1 MAFEWADRLKKLPP
15 YLFAAIDEAKRKK
28 IEEGFDVIDLGVG
41 DPDMPTPPEIVEA
54 MKKALDNPSYHRYPS
69 YEGMLRFRE
78 AVSAWYKKRFKV
90 EIDPRNEVTALI
102 GSKEGIAHLPFA
114 FVNPGDYV
122 LVPDPGYPVYHGSTI
137 LAGGVPYHV
146 PLRSDNGFLPDLD
159 SIPEDVLKK
168 TKIFFVNYP
177 NNPTSAVAT
186 REFFKKLIN
195 LAKTYGFIVAHDA
208 AYSEI
213 YYEDPPIS
221 ILEVEGAKDVAIEFH
236 SLSKTFNMTGWRIG
250 MAVGNP
256 DVIRGLV
263 KVKTNI
269 DSGVFE
275 AIQEAAIYALTH
287 EPRIEEIRS
296 IYRKRRDLFVDI
308 LNKSGFNV
316 KPPRATFYI
325 WTPVPSGYDSI
336 SFAKKL
342 LDEANVVVTPGIG
355 FGEYG
360 EGYFRMTLCLP
371 EERLEEAAHRI
382 VKAV

>member
-15 YLFAAIDEAKRKK
+15 YLFAAIDEAKRRKL
-28 IEEGFDVIDLGVG
+28 EEGYDVIDLGVG
-41 DPDMPTPPEIVEA
+41 DPDMPTPSEIVEA
-54 MKKALDNPSYHRYPS
+54 MKRALDNPSYHRYPS

-78 AVSAWYKKRFKV
+78 AVSAWYKRRFKV
-90 EIDPRNEVTALI
+90 DIDPKSEVTALI

-122 LVPDPGYPVYHGSTI
+122 LVPDPGYPVYHGSTV
-137 LAGGVPYHV
+137 LAGGIPYHV
-146 PLRSDNGFLPDLD
+146 PLRAENGFLPDLD

-177 NNPTSAVAT
+177 NNPTSAIAT
-186 REFFKKLIN
+186 REFFKRLIE

-213 YYEDPPIS
+213 YYEEPPIS
-221 ILEVEGAKDVAIEFH
+221 ILELEGAKDVAIEFH

-287 EPRIEEIRS
+287 EPQVEEIRS
-296 IYRKRRDLFVDI
+296 RYKRRRDLFVDI
-308 LNKSGFNV
+308 LTKNGFNV
-316 KPPRATFYI
+316 KSPKATFYI

-342 LDEANVVVTPGIG
+342 LNEANVVVTPGVG

-371 EERLEEAAHRI
+371 EERLEEAAYRI
-382 VKAV
+382 VKLL

>member
-15 YLFAAIDEAKRKK
+15 YLFAAIDEAKRRKL
-28 IEEGFDVIDLGVG
+28 EEGYDVIDLGVG
-41 DPDMPTPPEIVEA
+41 DPDMPTPSEIVEA
-54 MKKALDNPSYHRYPS
+54 MKRALDNPSYHRYPS

-78 AVSAWYKKRFKV
+78 AVSAWYKRRFKV
-90 EIDPRNEVTALI
+90 DIDPKSEVTALI

-122 LVPDPGYPVYHGSTI
+122 LVPDPGYPVYHGSTV
-137 LAGGVPYHV
+137 LAGGIPYHV
-146 PLRSDNGFLPDLD
+146 PLRAENGFLPDLD

-177 NNPTSAVAT
+177 NNPTSAIAT
-186 REFFKKLIN
+186 REFFKRLIE

-213 YYEDPPIS
+213 YYEEPPIS
-221 ILEVEGAKDVAIEFH
+221 ILELEGAKDVAIEFH

-287 EPRIEEIRS
+287 EPQVEEIRS
-296 IYRKRRDLFVDI
+296 RYKRRRDLFVDI
-308 LNKSGFNV
+308 LTKNGFNV
-316 KPPRATFYI
+316 KSPKATFYI

-342 LDEANVVVTPGIG
+342 LDEANVVVTPGVG

-382 VKAV
+382 VKLL